1 MRWGL
6 QRGSSFA
13 ALGFALL
20 AVAAVALPFAGEGFS
35 YTAQVGAFA
44 LALAPVGFVL
54 HGLLSATSGGSGGL
68 GTRRILVLG
77 AVAAVLGFA
86 LSFLLRDP
94 DGWPTLLLAVA
105 LLAANVLRLLAAA
118 AVGLALARN
127 VHSAGATLLIALV
140 ATGADLFS
148 VFAGP
153 TRALL
158 EGDAPVVDLLLLIFP
173 VFGESFGFALGLSDF
188 IFLALFAGM
197 ARLLGLR
204 YALTLVCV
212 CAGAFLAIVVGLLL
226 ARPLPALPFISL
238 AFLIAN
244 ADLIIGGVRGEIRS
258 WRRERRRVR

>member
-1 MRWGL
+1 MIRWR
-6 QRGSSFA
+6 QRGSRFA

-20 AVAAVALPFAGEGFS
+20 ALAAVGLPFAGGGFS
-35 YTAQVGAFA
+35 FAAQVGAFA
-44 LALAPVGFVL
+44 LALAPVGLVL
-54 HGLLSATSGGSGGL
+54 HGLLSAASGGSSSP
-68 GTRRILVLG
+68 GTRRILAFG

-86 LSFLLRDP
+86 LSFLLRGP
-94 DGWPTLLLAVA
+94 DGWPTLLLAMA
-105 LLAANVLRLLAAA
+105 LLAANVLRLLAAV

-127 VHSAGATLLIALV
+127 VNSVGAALLIAVV

-158 EGDAPVVDLLLLIFP
+158 EGDAPVVDLLLLVFP

-197 ARLLGLR
+197 SRLLGLR

-226 ARPLPALPFISL
+226 DMPLPALPFISL

-244 ADLIIGGVRGEIRS
+244 ADLIISGVRGELRA